1 MKIIQSFQD
10 LESHKTIA
18 TIGTFDGVHIGHQ
31 KIIERLSK
39 TAKKENLKSVVLTFF
54 PHPRMVLQKDAN
66 IKLINTI
73 EERSKILNQLGIDY
87 LCIKTFTKE
96 FSRITAENFVKDILV
111 KQLNIKK
118 IIIGY
123 DHHFGRNRSAN
134 IEDLKK
140 FGEAYNFE
148 VEEISAQDIN
158 DVAVS
163 STKIRK
169 ALNEGDIKT
178 ANAFLGYHFMLNG
191 KVTKGKGLGKTIS
204 FPTANIS
211 LSEDYKLIP
220 KQGVYVVHSK
230 YKNQDLYGMM
240 NIGTNPTISNN
251 TKLTIEVHFFHF
263 NEDIYNENLTIE
275 ILNRIRNEQKFES
288 LEALKNQIKKD
299 KIVAQK
305 FLNQKHIE

>member
-1 MKIIQSFQD
+1 MLNI
-10 LESHKTIA
+10 KTFSDTFNDSSVV

-31 KIIERLSK
+31 KIIERLVN
-39 TAKKENLKSVVLTFF
+39 TAKQENLKSVVLTFF

-73 EERSKILNQLGIDY
+73 EERSTILNQLDIDY
-87 LCIKTFTKE
+87 LCLKTFTKE
-96 FSRITAENFVKDILV
+96 FSRLTAESFVKDILV

-134 IEDLKK
+134 INDLKR

-158 DVAVS
+158 DVSVS

-169 ALNEGDIKT
+169 ALIAGDMQT
-178 ANAFLGYHFMLNG
+178 ANSFLGYSFMLNG
-191 KVTKGKGLGKTIS
+191 KVTKGKGLGKTIN
-204 FPTANIS
+204 FPTANLDIP
-211 LSEDYKLIP
+211 EDYKLIP
-220 KQGVYVVHSK
+220 KQGVYVVRSK
-230 YKNQDLYGMM
+230 YKNQNLFGMM

-251 TKLTIEVHFFHF
+251 TKQTIEVHFFNF
-263 NEDIYNENLTIE
+263 NENIYDENICVE
-275 ILNRIRNEQKFES
+275 ILERIRDEQKFES
-288 LEALKNQIKKD
+288 LEELKKQIEQD
-299 KIVAQK
+299 KIIALQYITQNK
-305 FLNQKHIE
+305 IE